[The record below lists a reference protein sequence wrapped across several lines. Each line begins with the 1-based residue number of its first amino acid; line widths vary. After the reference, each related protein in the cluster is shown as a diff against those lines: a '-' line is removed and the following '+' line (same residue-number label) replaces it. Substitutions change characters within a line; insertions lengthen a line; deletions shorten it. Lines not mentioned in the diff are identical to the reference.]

1 MMKRIIKKGLFAL
14 VLMLGMTFAAPQ
26 QMMAG
31 KNPFGDRGWIC
42 AGTQEIHWDRKQTN
56 YHQPFKPPHK
66 GATDDSTKRAWL
78 QLHPGR
84 RDFTSQR

>member
-14 VLMLGMTFAAPQ
+14 VLMLGLTFAAPQ

-42 AGTQEIHWDRKQTN
+42 AGTQEFNITLFEDGTIWIVFYNGDGTKEVGIYDPDSGMWYSNHW
-56 YHQPFKPPHK
+56 
-66 GATDDSTKRAWL
+66 
-78 QLHPGR
+78 
-84 RDFTSQR
+84 TSGH

>member
-42 AGTQEIHWDRKQTN
+42 AGTQEFNITLFEDGTKEVGIYDPDSGMWYSNHW
-56 YHQPFKPPHK
+56 
-66 GATDDSTKRAWL
+66 
-78 QLHPGR
+78 
-84 RDFTSQR
+84 TSGH